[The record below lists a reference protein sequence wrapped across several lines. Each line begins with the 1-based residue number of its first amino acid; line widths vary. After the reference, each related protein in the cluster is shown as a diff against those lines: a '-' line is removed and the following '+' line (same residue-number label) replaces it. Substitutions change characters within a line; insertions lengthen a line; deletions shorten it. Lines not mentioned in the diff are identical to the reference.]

1 MNERIQQLAQE
12 AGMYVDL
19 NGNPWPKWMSAEEC
33 EVAYKKFAELIV
45 RECASQVRFTDLLK
59 CNDDSD
65 GEILLQASV
74 QLKQHFGV
82 EE

>member
-1 MNERIQQLAQE
+1 MNEQIKELAEQ
-12 AGMYVDL
+12 AFDKANDGSISDIKI
-19 NGNPWPKWMSAEEC
+19 PKEF
-33 EVAYKKFAELIV
+33 VGKFAELIV

-82 EE
+82 E

>member
-1 MNERIQQLAQE
+1 MEMDIGVNERIKQLLKQATTD
-12 AGMYVDL
+12 VD
-19 NGNPWPKWMSAEEC
+19 PEDREWVFSRVDQA
-33 EVAYKKFAELIV
+33 KFAELIV

-82 EE
+82 E